1 MFFPRDARNHP
12 GIGSGIT
19 PNWYYYW
26 TQITGSAD
34 LAYGGASANFGYYDY
49 DGTEGK
55 LDKCIIYDSV
65 IAFDNPTG
73 PKGKAGIDCF
83 GQTVCHE
90 RKHREQFYAGFSD
103 TTGDNIPDYDITIDQ
118 DRDWLSDS
126 YEDNHGFDKTKQ
138 DTDNNGVKDLE
149 EESIAAESNWTNDS
163 HNNQDWSKPG
173 KNSGN

>member
-1 MFFPRDARNHP
+1 MDTSNKNNVPSSQGEAATFGEYAAISSTN
-12 GIGSGIT
+12 SAK
-19 PNWYYYW
+19 
-26 TQITGSAD
+26 TQIKDANQSNVAAVGQSGYQKTSNEIR
-34 LAYGGASANFGYYDY
+34 YGGD
-49 DGTEGK
+49 
-55 LDKCIIYDSV
+55 
-65 IAFDNPTG
+65 
-73 PKGKAGIDCF
+73 
-83 GQTVCHE
+83 
-90 RKHREQFYAGFSD
+90 FSD